1 MSGLRAK
8 IVFLSHRNNF
18 FEQVMY
24 DIGISIYLIK
34 KMNVQSVVYFV
45 YKISAMPYKK
55 STQEINEVLLAD
67 FVCTFVSFR
76 KCHFYFSFHSDY
88 YGSFP

>member
-1 MSGLRAK
+1 MFNL
-8 IVFLSHRNNF
+8 
-18 FEQVMY
+18 MY
-24 DIGISIYLIK
+24 ILCIK
-34 KMNVQSVVYFV
+34 LV
-45 YKISAMPYKK
+45 PYKK